1 MHSNVPS
8 VVRRLIDASNHASLQ
23 RNVLLQKI
31 FAVFCVLA
39 AGICRAGAD
48 VGSEIARFP
57 DRPVRIIVTTS
68 AGASSDTLT
77 RTVARKLTEYWGKP
91 VIVENIPGANG
102 HIGLRRAAEATPDG
116 HTLVASGSALPIVA
130 NVSGLGF
137 EASTAFTAITQAV
150 VNPAILVVRND
161 LGPKNFADYIALA
174 KKKNGELVFGLT
186 GLGSL
191 HHLANEL
198 IAQRTGTRYN
208 YIPYKGG
215 APATVDLLGGHV
227 DAILI
232 TLAAVTEHVRAGR
245 LTAIAVTTRERSKAL
260 PEVPPLAEVGLPG
273 FNLGSW
279 QGFLAPAKTPRPIV
293 EKIYRD
299 VAAALKSPE
308 IYEFLEGQGYNVRAT
323 PPAETDKLIQGE
335 IGRFRQVIKAANIVM
350 Q

>member
-1 MHSNVPS
+1 MSFRHRFITQKYLRHSLGTIH
-8 VVRRLIDASNHASLQ
+8 RLFFSP
-23 RNVLLQKI
+23 RVLL
-31 FAVFCVLA
+31 AAALCVVASGGALA
-39 AGICRAGAD
+39 ESVTD
-48 VGSEIARFP
+48 VARFP
-57 DRPVRIIVTTS
+57 ERPVRIIVTTS

-77 RTVARKLTEYWGKP
+77 RSVARKLGEYWGKP
-91 VIVENIPGANG
+91 VIVENVAGANG
-102 HIGLRRAAEATPDG
+102 NIGLKRAAEATPDG
-116 HTLVASGSALPIVA
+116 HTLVASGSSLTIVA
-130 NVSGLGF
+130 NYSGLGF
-137 EASTAFTAITQAV
+137 DAANAFTAITQAV

-161 LGPKNFADYIALA
+161 LGPKNFAEYIALA
-174 KKKNGELVFGLT
+174 KKKNGDLIFGLT

-191 HHLANEL
+191 HHIANEL

-245 LTAIAVTTRERSKAL
+245 LTAIAVTTKERSRAL
-260 PEVPPLAEVGLPG
+260 PEVPSLAEAGLPG

-293 EKIYRD
+293 EKLYQDI
-299 VAAALKSPE
+299 AAALKSPE
-308 IYEFLEGQGYNVRAT
+308 VYAFLDGQGYNVRAT
-323 PPAETDKLIQGE
+323 SPAETDKLIQSE
-335 IGRFRQVIKAANIVM
+335 VGRFHQVIKTANIVL